1 MCIRNAVDRAAVPS
15 MTTKNTEDMLEKHN
29 WRTVHI

>member
-1 MCIRNAVDRAAVPS
+1 